1 MKPIVVM
8 VAASLLPALAAAQ
21 SDAELKR
28 VQELDRKCEAARAAK
43 LAPKRQ
49 ELVEQ
54 CVKEQKRSR
63 EDCVGEFGNWGD
75 TRGTATGARGGEF
88 YDLPE
93 CKAADEARRNYRR

>member
-1 MKPIVVM
+1 MKPIVLIA
-8 VAASLLPALAAAQ
+8 VAFLPALAVAQ

-28 VQELDRKCEAARAAK
+28 LRELDRKCEEARAAK

-49 ELVEQ
+49 ELIER

-63 EDCVGEFGNWGD
+63 EECIGEFGDWGN
-75 TRGTATGARGGEF
+75 THGTATGARGGEF

-93 CKAADEARRNYRR
+93 CKAADEARRSYRS

>member
-1 MKPIVVM
+1 MRLIVLI
-8 VAASLLPALAAAQ
+8 AAAFLPALAAAQ
-21 SDAELKR
+21 SDSEMNRLR
-28 VQELDRKCEAARAAK
+28 ELDRKCEEARAAR

-49 ELVEQ
+49 ELIER

-63 EDCVGEFGNWGD
+63 EDCIGEFGDWGN

-93 CKAADEARRNYRR
+93 CKAADEARRRYRS